1 MDKLGIAY
9 SFAAFARLAAAQ
21 RQLERAVILWGAAQ
35 HLGQTINLVLVPSRE
50 GPDKVTFTET
60 RAQLG
65 QEAFAA
71 ASAEGRTMKMQ
82 EAIAYALR

>member
-9 SFAAFARLAAAQ
+9 SFAAFAQLAAAQ
-21 RQLERAVILWGAAQ
+21 RQLERAAILWGAAE
-35 HLGQTINLVLVPSRE
+35 HLGQTMNLVLVPSRE
-50 GPDKVTFTET
+50 GPDKAAFTET